1 MKQTGIA
8 LLTKHAL
15 DRTAALGALAVT
27 LPIIGIAAIAVRATM
42 GRPIFFRQ
50 ARAGRHGR
58 PFEIIKM
65 RTMTPAR
72 AGDGRMLPD
81 EQRLTRL
88 GTFLRAWSID
98 ELPQLW
104 NVLRGDLSL
113 VGPRPLLLEYLPLYT
128 EEQARR
134 HEVMPGMTG
143 LAQISG
149 RNALTWDEK
158 FALDSW
164 YVRNWSLA
172 LDARILARTAAS
184 VVRRRGITVDGDQ
197 LMPAFPGRRVPAE
210 RGPS

>member
-1 MKQTGIA
+1 MKQTGVA
-8 LLTKHAL
+8 LLAKHAF
-15 DRTAALGALAVT
+15 DRTVALGALVAT

-65 RTMTPAR
+65 RTMTGPR
-72 AGDGRMLPD
+72 DGDGRVLPD
-81 EQRLTRL
+81 DQRLTSL
-88 GTFLRAWSID
+88 GKFLRAWSID

-128 EEQARR
+128 QEQARR

-158 FALDSW
+158 FALDLW
-164 YVRNWSLA
+164 YVGNWSLA
-172 LDARILARTAAS
+172 LDARILAKTAAS
-184 VVRRRGITVDGDQ
+184 VVRRRGITVDGDL
-197 LMPAFPGRRVPAE
+197 LMPAFRGPRLPAE